1 SIQCNRISIHK
12 HLVMAF
18 IINFSIM
25 VYQTQP
31 NYSNYRQLEWLCKTV
46 LALSKCSQMAT
57 FSWMLVEGIYL
68 HNRLVV
74 TVFPSAAPFRI
85 FYFIG
90 WGLPI
95 VFTLI
100 WSTLMY
106 LNDKS
111 LCWDGYTQ
119 TNLIFIIFVPIM
131 LALLLET
138 LNRNSNSVDLIAVD
152 LNTVDLNAADLNA
165 ADLNAVDLNA
175 ADLNAAD
182 LNAADLNPADLNATV
197 LSELFVCI
205 NSAFLVNIIRVLV
218 TKLRNNNLMESR
230 RIRKAI
236 KATVVLLPLLGTAN
250 LVFFSQPRDV
260 TLMTIARVVNS
271 VLPACQV
278 RNAIK
283 KKWRRCLTNRALN
296 TRTRRQG
303 SRTSSYFLSQSEVP
317 ARRTQNLRSTVVR
330 ERDYHSMSVLTA
342 APVLSA
348 SSHQF
353 DLKKVSL

>member
-1 SIQCNRISIHK
+1 
-12 HLVMAF
+12 
-18 IINFSIM
+18 M

-31 NYSNYRQLEWLCKTV
+31 NYANYRQLEWLCKTV

-90 WGLPI
+90 WGLPV

-111 LCWDGYTQ
+111 RCWDGYTQ

-131 LALLLET
+131 LALL
-138 LNRNSNSVDLIAVD
+138 
-152 LNTVDLNAADLNA
+152 
-165 ADLNAVDLNA
+165 
-175 ADLNAAD
+175 
-182 LNAADLNPADLNATV
+182 
-197 LSELFVCI
+197 I

-271 VLPACQV
+271 VLPACQGIFVSVLYCFINIEV

-342 APVLSA
+342 VPVLHA
-348 SSHQF
+348 SSHPF